1 MRHSKKHMRSC
12 RSRMSSRRRRVQ
24 RRTRRRHGGQA
35 ACQGDPTCGGRNFI
49 NVAQQASD
57 NLNAWMAKNKT
68 GGQACLG
75 DLTCGRGG
83 VPFSYANYTKDLTKN
98 FSDSIAKK

>member
-1 MRHSKKHMRSC
+1 MRHSKKHMRSR
-12 RSRMSSRRRRVQ
+12 RSRMSSRRRRTQ
-24 RRTRRRHGGQA
+24 RRTRRRYGGQA
-35 ACQGDPTCGGRNFI
+35 ASYG
-49 NVAQQASD
+49 NVQPGVYVNPVVQQASA
-57 NLNAWMAKNKT
+57 NLAALMAKNKT

-98 FSDSIAKK
+98 VKF

>member
-1 MRHSKKHMRSC
+1 M
-12 RSRMSSRRRRVQ
+12 
-24 RRTRRRHGGQA
+24 T
-35 ACQGDPTCGGRNFI
+35 
-49 NVAQQASD
+49 
-57 NLNAWMAKNKT
+57 KNKT